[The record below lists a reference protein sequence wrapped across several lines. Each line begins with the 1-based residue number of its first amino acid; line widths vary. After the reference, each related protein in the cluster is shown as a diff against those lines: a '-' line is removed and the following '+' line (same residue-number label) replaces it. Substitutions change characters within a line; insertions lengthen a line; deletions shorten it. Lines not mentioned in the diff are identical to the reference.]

1 MRKLILTL
9 GFQSCVSLIQ
19 IFASQNSSI
28 NKCNLNKRLVIVGNR
43 AAALR
48 QMGNNPLTTD
58 YTDVLQ
64 FMGQEEGRIRKK
76 TDGTFVYDY
85 FIKDHLGNTRMVL
98 PS

>member
-19 IFASQNSSI
+19 IFALQNSSI

-43 AAALR
+43 VAALR